1 IGEATEEV
9 DIDYKEETIEIAF
22 NARYFIDM
30 LEAVGAEKVRI
41 FLKDSLS
48 PGIIRPVDAEN
59 YTYIIM
65 PMRL

>member
-1 IGEATEEV
+1 
-9 DIDYKEETIEIAF
+9 
-22 NARYFIDM
+22 M
-30 LEAVGAEKVRI
+30 LESVTDEKVRI

-48 PGIIRPVDAEN
+48 PGIVRPAGSES